1 MPLLNCP
8 PPLILQW
15 VNPGGKLADGWTV
28 GLAEISWSFPPAP
41 FAGPAHQLTSDYLGF
56 EKNTHGQLLS
66 LLLQLLQLQVN
77 VSASD
82 SHFLGP
88 GLPQLGWKRG
98 KQWFLGQRCPTML
111 RLLSQSFNLKT
122 SALLCSVSPP
132 SWLHFYYCVI
142 INTFISLCFL
152 WGGEASSTKS
162 KEIYSHTKRLFFQH
176 SHMKTKLE
184 EFISSWTW
192 IKSTYIQKESL
203 GWAMNELILYSYCYE
218 ETIGVQ
224 SNPEIGA
231 ASLAAS
237 LSAYQLCAS
246 ASWSLAEISS
256 SPNMCSSTAV
266 LRYLAD
272 TYHNTRLRDT
282 VYPFSYWW
290 IIFILSFLNLHTIYY
305 VCNREI

>member
-1 MPLLNCP
+1 MLHLTFPAKHFSGKYVTTKHFDLFFHMFQRLSVYPLFCLKHKYERLRDDRHKVVECHCSTAPLP
-8 PPLILQW
+8 PHIALGKSW
-15 VNPGGKLADGWTV
+15 GKLADGWTV
-28 GLAEISWSFPPAP
+28 GLAEISWSSPPAP

-111 RLLSQSFNLKT
+111 RLLSHSFNLKT

-152 WGGEASSTKS
+152 WNGEAPSTKS
-162 KEIYSHTKRLFFQH
+162 KEIYSHTKRLFFFPAQ
-176 SHMKTKLE
+176 SHEGKIRRIH
-184 EFISSWTW
+184 F
-192 IKSTYIQKESL
+192 
-203 GWAMNELILYSYCYE
+203 
-218 ETIGVQ
+218 
-224 SNPEIGA
+224 
-231 ASLAAS
+231 
-237 LSAYQLCAS
+237 
-246 ASWSLAEISS
+246 
-256 SPNMCSSTAV
+256 
-266 LRYLAD
+266 
-272 TYHNTRLRDT
+272 
-282 VYPFSYWW
+282 
-290 IIFILSFLNLHTIYY
+290 FLNMNQINIYSKRKFRLSY
-305 VCNREI
+305 EWTYFVLLPWRDEGCTEQSGNRCRQLGCFPACLSIVCQC

>member
-1 MPLLNCP
+1 MVECHCSTAP
-8 PPLILQW
+8 PPSPPPHIALGKSW
-15 VNPGGKLADGWTV
+15 GKLADGWTV

-152 WGGEASSTKS
+152 WNGEAPSSKS
-162 KEIYSHTKRLFFQH
+162 NEIFSHTKRLFF
-176 SHMKTKLE
+176 
-184 EFISSWTW
+184 
-192 IKSTYIQKESL
+192 
-203 GWAMNELILYSYCYE
+203 
-218 ETIGVQ
+218 
-224 SNPEIGA
+224 
-231 ASLAAS
+231 
-237 LSAYQLCAS
+237 
-246 ASWSLAEISS
+246 
-256 SPNMCSSTAV
+256 SSTV
-266 LRYLAD
+266 TWRQ
-272 TYHNTRLRDT
+272 N
-282 VYPFSYWW
+282 
-290 IIFILSFLNLHTIYY
+290 
-305 VCNREI
+305 